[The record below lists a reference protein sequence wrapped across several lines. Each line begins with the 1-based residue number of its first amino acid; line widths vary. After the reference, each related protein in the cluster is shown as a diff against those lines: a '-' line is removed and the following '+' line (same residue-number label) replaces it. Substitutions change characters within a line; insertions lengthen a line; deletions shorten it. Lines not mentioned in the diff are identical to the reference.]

1 MRQVI
6 FLSLLFLLILSPGGA
21 HAAACPNLNVH
32 PGITTL
38 YIQSDFGEKDQASK
52 AYVAGLQDA
61 IKKHAS
67 FCLVEDPRAATF
79 SVNLA
84 GVDLGEDH
92 ERAAMS
98 VVIISE
104 KGTLLSH
111 WVRVSSVDNVEKNSQ
126 DDVIKID
133 RAIQRSKMHR

>member
-1 MRQVI
+1 MRQAPI
-6 FLSLLFLLILSPGGA
+6 PSLLLLLILSPGRA
-21 HAAACPNLNVH
+21 HAAACPNLSVH
-32 PGITTL
+32 PGITAL
-38 YIQSDFGEKDQASK
+38 FVQSDFGEKDQASK
-52 AYVAGLQDA
+52 AYVSGLQEA
-61 IKKHAS
+61 IKNYAS

-133 RAIQRSKMHR
+133 RAIQRSKTHR